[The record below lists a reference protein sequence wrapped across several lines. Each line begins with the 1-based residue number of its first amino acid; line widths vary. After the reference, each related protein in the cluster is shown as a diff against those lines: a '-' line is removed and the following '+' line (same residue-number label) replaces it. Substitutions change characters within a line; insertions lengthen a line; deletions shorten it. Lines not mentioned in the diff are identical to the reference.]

1 MVGRRVSFVLL
12 CMVAMSVVMVG
23 GCSKRRGNRPQTFP
37 VKGVV
42 TMAGAPLAGATVMF
56 NPVAQGGSG
65 AIALTDDQGRYKL
78 TTFDAGDGA
87 VAGEYR
93 VAFVKTIFPK
103 QEGVDPMVAMSGDP
117 KNVLPLKFA
126 DSATSGFT
134 ANVVEGPDNTFDFAL
149 EK

>member
-1 MVGRRVSFVLL
+1 MSRRIVGFVLV
-12 CMVAMSVVMVG
+12 CVVAASVVTAG
-23 GCSKRRGNRPQTFP
+23 GCSKGRGNRPQTFP

-42 TMAGAPLAGATVMF
+42 TMGGEPLGGATVMF
-56 NPVAQGGSG
+56 NPVASDGSG
-65 AIALTDDQGRYKL
+65 AIALTDEEGRYKL

-87 VAGEYR
+87 IPGEYR

-117 KNVLPLKFA
+117 KNVLPVKFA
-126 DSATSGFT
+126 DSASSGFSAT
-134 ANVVEGPDNTFDFAL
+134 VVAGPDNAFDFAL

>member
-1 MVGRRVSFVLL
+1 MSRRVV
-12 CMVAMSVVMVG
+12 SVVLVCFVVASIVTIG

-37 VKGVV
+37 VQGVV
-42 TMAGAPLAGATVMF
+42 TMGGEPLAGATVMF
-56 NPVAQGGSG
+56 NPIASGGSG
-65 AIALTDDQGRYKL
+65 AIALTDEQGRYKL
-78 TTFDAGDGA
+78 TTFDSGDGA

-134 ANVVEGPDNTFDFAL
+134 ATVAEGPDNAFDFAL

>member
-1 MVGRRVSFVLL
+1 MSRRIAGFVLV
-12 CMVAMSVVMVG
+12 CIVAASIVTAG
-23 GCSKRRGNRPQTFP
+23 GCSKRRVNRPQTFP

-42 TMAGAPLAGATVMF
+42 TMGGEPLAGATVMF
-56 NPVAQGGSG
+56 NPVASGGSG

-78 TTFDAGDGA
+78 TTFDSGDGA

-117 KNVLPLKFA
+117 KNVLPLKLA
-126 DSATSGFT
+126 DSEKSGFT
-134 ANVVEGPDNTFDFAL
+134 ATVAEGPDNTFDFSL
-149 EK
+149 DK

>member
-1 MVGRRVSFVLL
+1 MSRRIV
-12 CMVAMSVVMVG
+12 SVVLVCAVVAVLASAG
-23 GCSKRRGNRPQTFP
+23 GCSKRRGNRPQTYP

-42 TMAGAPLAGATVMF
+42 TMGGAPLAGATVMF
-56 NPVAQGGSG
+56 NPVASGGSG
-65 AIALTDDQGRYKL
+65 AIALTDEQGRYSL

-93 VAFVKTIFPK
+93 VAFVKTIYPK

-126 DSATSGFT
+126 DSATSGFSAT
-134 ANVVEGPDNTFDFAL
+134 VAEGPENSFDFSL

>member
-1 MVGRRVSFVLL
+1 MSSRIVSLGLVSLV
-12 CMVAMSVVMVG
+12 VASIVMAG
-23 GCSKRRGNRPQTFP
+23 GCGKRRGNRPQTFP

-42 TMAGAPLAGATVMF
+42 TMGGEPLAGATVMF
-56 NPVAQGGSG
+56 NPVASGGSG
-65 AIALTDDQGRYKL
+65 AIALTDEQGRYKL
-78 TTFDAGDGA
+78 TTFDSGDGA

-93 VAFVKTIFPK
+93 VAFVKTIYPK

-126 DSATSGFT
+126 DSASSGFT
-134 ANVVEGPDNTFDFAL
+134 ATVVEGPDNTFDFSL

>member
-1 MVGRRVSFVLL
+1 
-12 CMVAMSVVMVG
+12 
-23 GCSKRRGNRPQTFP
+23 
-37 VKGVV
+37 
-42 TMAGAPLAGATVMF
+42 MAGAPLAGATVMF

-65 AIALTDDQGRYKL
+65 AIALTDEQGRYKL
-78 TTFDAGDGA
+78 TTFDSGDGA

-117 KNVLPLKFA
+117 KNVLPLRFA
-126 DSATSGFT
+126 DSATSGFA

>member
-1 MVGRRVSFVLL
+1 MSRRIAGFVLV
-12 CMVAMSVVMVG
+12 CIVAASIVTAG
-23 GCSKRRGNRPQTFP
+23 GCSKRRVNRPQTFP

-42 TMAGAPLAGATVMF
+42 TMGGEPLAGATVMF
-56 NPVAQGGSG
+56 NPVASGGSG

-78 TTFDAGDGA
+78 TTFDSGDGA

-117 KNVLPLKFA
+117 KNVLPLKLA
-126 DSATSGFT
+126 DSEKSGFKAT
-134 ANVVEGPDNTFDFAL
+134 VAERPDNTFDFSL
-149 EK
+149 DK